1 MNSGA
6 LLRVEDIH
14 TYYGSSHVLHGIS
27 LAVEPG
33 TTVALMGRNG
43 AGKTTIMRSIMGLTP
58 PKHGSIRFRGDL
70 ITGQKTHAIARR
82 GLALVPE
89 ARGIFPSLSVLEHLT
104 IPARKGGAWDPAR
117 VFRAFPRLEER
128 SANMGGNLSGGE
140 QQMLAIARALVTNPA
155 LLLLDEPGE
164 GLAPIIVQEIYR
176 ILRQLK
182 SEGITMLLVE
192 KNFGLATSVAD
203 FVYVIGKGTVRW
215 SGPPTE
221 LRAAE
226 DIKSTWL
233 GV

>member
-1 MNSGA
+1 MTAGA
-6 LLRVEDIH
+6 LLEVENIH
-14 TYYGSSHVLHGIS
+14 TYYGASHVLHGIS
-27 LAVEPG
+27 LAVESG
-33 TTVALMGRNG
+33 STVALMGRNG

-58 PKHGSIRFRGDL
+58 PRQGSVRFRGDR
-70 ITGQKTHAIARR
+70 IAGEKTYAIARR

-89 ARGIFPSLSVLEHLT
+89 TRGIFPSLSVFEHLT
-104 IPARKGGAWDPAR
+104 IAAREGGAWDLAR

-128 SANMGGNLSGGE
+128 RANMGAHLSGGE
-140 QQMLAIARALVTNPA
+140 QQMLSIARALMTNPV

-164 GLAPIIVQEIYR
+164 GLAPIIVQEIHG

-203 FVYVIGKGTVRW
+203 VVYVIGKGTVRW
-215 SGPPTE
+215 SGRPAD

-226 DIKSTWL
+226 DVKSTWL